1 MSATSSSR
9 PIVVG
14 VDASPTA
21 PVAARNATALST
33 GMGAPLALVHATPD
47 AWSIPTAPMSLPL
60 KPEEINEAARQA
72 ARATVVAELGDEL
85 PADLLEA
92 LQVRTGRAATVVRDV
107 VDEMDAQLVVLG
119 GKHHSALG
127 RWVVGSTAHS
137 LVRTLDV
144 PLFVCA
150 EGHIPVRRIV
160 VAVDLSE
167 AAGPTVKAAVR
178 FARVFG
184 AALHVLHVVEPL
196 PIIPETPLTFND
208 DDVHEE
214 AERHLERY
222 IWPDIDYESAT
233 MSLRR
238 GAAAETIDEEA
249 RERAAD
255 LVVLGSHGKGWVD
268 RILIGSVTERVL
280 SALPTSVLVVPVLG
294 PADRRSRAS
303 GRHDGR
309 SGLTL
314 EA

>member
-1 MSATSSSR
+1 M
-9 PIVVG
+9 
-14 VDASPTA
+14 
-21 PVAARNATALST
+21 ALSAR
-33 GMGAPLALVHATPD
+33 MGVPLQLVHATPD

-60 KPEEINEAARQA
+60 KPEEVNEAARQA
-72 ARATVVAELGDEL
+72 ARATVVADLGDEL
-85 PADLLEA
+85 PADLLEG
-92 LQVRTGRAATVVRDV
+92 LEVRTGRATTVIREV
-107 VDEMDAQLVVLG
+107 VADTDAQLVVLG
-119 GKHHSALG
+119 GKHHSTLG

-144 PLFVCA
+144 PLFVSA

-160 VAVDLSE
+160 VAVDLSG
-167 AAGPTVKAAVR
+167 AAEPTVKAAVR
-178 FARVFG
+178 FARVFD
-184 AALHVLHVVEPL
+184 AELHVLHVVEPL
-196 PIIPETPLTFND
+196 PIIPETPLRFSD
-208 DDVHEE
+208 DDVHEQ

-222 IWPDIDYESAT
+222 LWPEIDYEPAT
-233 MSLRR
+233 TSLRR
-238 GAAAETIDEEA
+238 GSAAETISLEA

-294 PADRRSRAS
+294 PTDRRSR
-303 GRHDGR
+303 R